1 MNYIDYIIIAFLV
14 IGFILGFKDGM
25 VRKLIGLSGILIG
38 IFLAVKFS
46 EPVGKLLS
54 PFFNNEPY
62 LAGIIGAFVIFIITI
77 IAASV
82 IKRLVHPHDK
92 VNQLVN
98 QISGGII
105 GTVQIVFFLSVLLL
119 LLGVF
124 TFPKTKTAE
133 ASWLYKPVYN
143 VVPSTIGFLIGG
155 KDFVKEFIESKDIDT
170 SANNKQKNKSSDKQK
185 NNQPVKQIE
194 KKKK

>member
-1 MNYIDYIIIAFLV
+1 LNYIDYIIIVFFV
-14 IGFILGFKDGM
+14 VGFILGFKDGM
-25 VRKLIGLSGILIG
+25 IRKLIGLAGILIG

-46 EPVGKLLS
+46 EPFGRLLA

-62 LAGIIGAFVIFIITI
+62 LSGIIGGLVIFIITI

-92 VNQLVN
+92 VNKLVN

-105 GTVQIVFFLSVLLL
+105 GSIQILFFLSVIFL

-124 TFPKTKTAE
+124 NFPNEKTA
-133 ASWLYKPVYN
+133 AKSWLYKPVHGII
-143 VVPSTIGFLIGG
+143 PGTIGFLIGG
-155 KDFVKEFIESKDIDT
+155 KDFIKDYIESKDVDI
-170 SANNKQKNKSSDKQK
+170 KQKVKATDK
-185 NNQPVKQIE
+185 NNS
-194 KKKK
+194 KK